1 MAEQIR
7 TFIAAKISPA
17 DCEKLRGFQRLLRN
31 ELKSVKWVKPEN
43 IHLTLRFL
51 GNIDESSQSEVIDSI
66 ESVFDKFSPLNMNFS
81 GLGVFPDERRPRVL
95 WTGLEGDV
103 SRLSLLASEICTA
116 LRTKGFPK
124 GRNHFSPHITIGRFK
139 KKDVEKNLFDILGKY
154 NSLLTGFF
162 VIDEIVFYKS
172 ELLKEGAKYS
182 PLFSK
187 TLKK

>member
-1 MAEQIR
+1 
-7 TFIAAKISPA
+7 
-17 DCEKLRGFQRLLRN
+17 
-31 ELKSVKWVKPEN
+31 VKPEN

-51 GNIDESSQSEVIDSI
+51 GNIDESSQGEVIDSI

-116 LRTKGFPK
+116 LRIKGFPK